1 MTLQIASLPTVPVE
15 DPVLVFTVALATFLI
30 APLLIKR
37 FGFPG
42 IVGIVLVGAGI
53 GPGGLGLVDHVG
65 AIVLLGEVGLIYLLF
80 TVGLELDLGGFKR
93 APESAALFGGI
104 SFGLPFLLGSAG
116 GYLLLG
122 LDPLGAILLAA
133 VFASHTLL
141 AYPVINRLGIGKN
154 DAVTDVFGGILFTDT
169 AALIVLALVLG
180 ADAGQFGLA
189 LVVGVAASLVALF
202 GVVWLIVPRIGRWFF
217 RSVSE
222 ESYFEFLFVMTIF
235 FLAASFAEVLDLAG
249 ILGAFVAGIAL
260 NRLIPEGGALHN
272 RIEFAGN
279 AFFIPF
285 FLLHVGM
292 LVELRVVFDGYR
304 TLAIAGFIIG
314 IMLLTKGAAAW
325 LVGAVQGYSSAQR
338 SVMFGLSTG
347 QAAAALAI
355 TLLGYEAGLFDAP
368 VLNAVVLMLL
378 VTAIVSPWLTE
389 RGATR
394 VVSEAE
400 VGEPPG
406 SAFDPR
412 ILLPLSHGADL
423 QRRLLELAM
432 LLKGGPADE
441 PVHVLTVV
449 QPEGGADT
457 AELVERSRAELEGLR
472 EVGSAGEVP
481 IQIESRVNHNVAS
494 GIAQGAIE
502 EGVNLVIMG
511 WDARHSLRH
520 RMFGSIIDNV
530 LRQLTMPVMIA
541 RLGHQLNTTDRL
553 FLLIPRGVTH
563 HEGFFESLFLLKQ
576 LADRLGTEVTVI
588 AVGSSAQPVERV
600 YGQVE
605 PDVEA
610 TFEAHNGWTSTIEH
624 LESVVSSDDIVAA
637 IGAERGSIGWHEQLE
652 ELPRTLADLPPKSFI
667 LVYPRQGEPG
677 YDRQF
682 LRFS

>member
-1 MTLQIASLPTVPVE
+1 MNLQIANVPSVPVE
-15 DPVLVFTVALATFLI
+15 DPVLVFTFALATFLI
-30 APLLIKR
+30 APLVIKR

-53 GPGGLGLVDHVG
+53 GPGGLGIVDHVG

-104 SFGLPFLLGSAG
+104 SFGLPFLIGAVG
-116 GYLLLG
+116 GHVLVG
-122 LDPLGAILLAA
+122 LDPFGAILLAA

-141 AYPVINRLGIGKN
+141 AYPVVNRLGIGKN

-180 ADAGQFGLA
+180 ADAGQFGLG
-189 LVVGVAASLVALF
+189 LVIGIAASLVALF
-202 GVVWLIVPRIGRWFF
+202 GIVWLVVPRIGRWFF

-222 ESYFEFLFVMTIF
+222 ESYFEFLFVMTVF
-235 FLAASFAEVLDLAG
+235 FLAASFAEILDLAG
-249 ILGAFVAGIAL
+249 ILGAFIAGIAL
-260 NRLIPEGGALHN
+260 NRLIPEGGVLHN

-292 LVELRVVFDGYR
+292 LVEFGVILDGFD
-304 TLAIAGFIIG
+304 TIAVAAFIIG
-314 IMLLTKGAAAW
+314 TMLVTKGIAAW
-325 LVGAVQGYSSAQR
+325 LVGAIQGYTPAER

-355 TLLGYEAGLFDAP
+355 TLLGYEAGLFDAA

-378 VTAIVSPWLTE
+378 VTAILSPWLTE
-389 RGATR
+389 RGATQ
-394 VVSEAE
+394 VVSETE
-400 VGEPPG
+400 VGDPPG

-441 PVHVLTVV
+441 PIHVLTVV
-449 QPEGGADT
+449 QPEAGAET
-457 AELVERSRAELEGLR
+457 SELVERSRVELEGLQA
-472 EVGSAGEVP
+472 VGSAGEVP
-481 IQIESRVNHNVAS
+481 VQIESRVNHNIAS

-511 WDARHSLRH
+511 WDARQSLRH

-530 LRQLTMPVMIA
+530 LRQLTIPVMIA
-541 RLGHQLNTTDRL
+541 RLGHQLNTTDRI
-553 FLLIPRGVTH
+553 FLVIPRGLPH

-588 AVGSSAQPVERV
+588 SVGNSSQSLERV
-600 YGQVE
+600 FGMVE
-605 PDVEA
+605 PEVEA
-610 TFEAHNGWTSTIEH
+610 TFEVHNDWDRTIDFLDSAVRSED
-624 LESVVSSDDIVAA
+624 LVAV
-637 IGAERGSIGWHEQLE
+637 IGAERGSIGWHERLE
-652 ELPRTLADLPPKSFI
+652 ELPRLLAELPPHSFI
-667 LVYPRQGEPG
+667 IVYPREDEPG